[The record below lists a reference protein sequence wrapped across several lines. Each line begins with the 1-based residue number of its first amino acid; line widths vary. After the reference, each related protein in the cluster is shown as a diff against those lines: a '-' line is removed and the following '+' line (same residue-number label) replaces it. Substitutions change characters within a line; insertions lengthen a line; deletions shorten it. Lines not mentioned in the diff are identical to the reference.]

1 MIKCCNNIFCD
12 TNNNNDVEWQ
22 WPSNAPEQW
31 WGGDTCRDRQHPAP
45 LVDGRDNGPLCL
57 QYHTQLC
64 GFSPTIAP
72 NFPRDDCKLLNQLRY
87 LRFIPGPTRG
97 DSSLACIS
105 RTFSS
110 EIWKL
115 GTAVLQQQPSFLQ
128 KPVIQPQLGLLCTPQ
143 EGLLGAYEEE
153 TEKQSEVIPP
163 RLFACSLSQI
173 HVAIILQR
181 QVVARAIPTQWEE
194 AGTMNAIVTK
204 NTREHETPEMF
215 DRLIH
220 DACC

>member
-1 MIKCCNNIFCD
+1 MLN
-12 TNNNNDVEWQ
+12 
-22 WPSNAPEQW
+22 
-31 WGGDTCRDRQHPAP
+31 
-45 LVDGRDNGPLCL
+45 DNGPLTL
-57 QYHTQLC
+57 RSSDGAETLAVTDSIQLRWWT
-64 GFSPTIAP
+64 GGTTVRFAFNTTLSSAAFPRQLLLI
-72 NFPRDDCKLLNQLRY
+72 FPRDDCKLLNQLRY

-105 RTFSS
+105 RTLSS

-153 TEKQSEVIPP
+153 TDKQSEVIPP